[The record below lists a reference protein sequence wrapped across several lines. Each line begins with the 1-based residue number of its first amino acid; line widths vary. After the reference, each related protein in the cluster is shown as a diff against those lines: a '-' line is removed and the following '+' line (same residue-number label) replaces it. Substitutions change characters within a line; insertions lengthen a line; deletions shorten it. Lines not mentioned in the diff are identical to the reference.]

1 MITPLQIPPPSRENG
16 CTLSDAIFSFSGE
29 VGGPYSGSF
38 TDWEA
43 QMRRITGWLTGLLLM
58 AGGGAHAGGTP
69 GEFDYYVLSLG
80 WS

>member
-1 MITPLQIPPPSRENG
+1 M
-16 CTLSDAIFSFSGE
+16 
-29 VGGPYSGSF
+29 PYSGSF